1 MNYPN
6 EEQLLG
12 YQIVIRNNSL
22 EQVEVSHPNQKN
34 QFIPKDQI
42 SHWMGRLHKGTY
54 SIGHKSTIVQFY
66 NWIFSVTLLKGD
78 K

>member
-1 MNYPN
+1 MLLLMNYPN

-12 YQIVIRNNSL
+12 YQIVIRNHSL

-42 SHWMGRLHKGTY
+42 SHWMGKLNKGTY
-54 SIGHKSTIVQFY
+54 SIGHKSTIVKFY
-66 NWIFSVTLLKGD
+66 N
-78 K
+78 